1 MDQKTADHTYL
12 NKRYTLWLCDY
23 ASPLPLIRGEPI
35 PYGMK
40 RSDGYIVRHEL
51 IVKVVEVRVNV
62 PGIYAS
68 DRANVGLRAVT
79 ANYDTLEF
87 TQNWNIF
94 PDDSMS
100 PTYYWDITKYLGVLW
115 QPEDAER
122 AYNSRISH
130 VRLDGTRAIPKGVAI
145 CPKHDYAYYPQADG
159 YGCMHCRIDK
169 MKKEQLN
176 A

>member
-1 MDQKTADHTYL
+1 MDQQEANRRYL
-12 NKRYTLWLCDY
+12 DKRYTLWFCDY

-40 RSDGYIVRHEL
+40 RSDGYIVRHEVV
-51 IVKVVEVRVNV
+51 VKVVEVRVNV
-62 PGIYAS
+62 PGMYGT
-68 DRANVGLRAVT
+68 DRGNLGLRAVT
-79 ANYDTLEF
+79 TRYDALEF
-87 TQNWNIF
+87 TQNWTIF

-100 PTYYWDITKYLGVLW
+100 PTYYWDTCEYMGKLW

-122 AYNSRISH
+122 AYNSRIPH
-130 VRLDGTRAIPKGVAI
+130 VRVDGIRAVPNSDIHI

-159 YGCMHCRIDK
+159 YGCMRCRIEQV
-169 MKKEQLN
+169 KKERN